1 MKDLRS
7 WVVTSVFYLVSVKIA
22 WCWKTTQD
30 RKKGQVSRCAEKVQ
44 CHCGVLSL
52 CSISFP
58 CPLPLKQF
66 SSKHKILI
74 FCFTEEQR
82 KYWNNLQRCSADIF
96 ASSVCGFS
104 SQPKGNWSVYFAV
117 QVIWIMFNINTVA
130 KKEIMHPVFQPIQ
143 RNLGAPTATCTGP
156 QNTICVLTAQLLFPC
171 SRAGKSAGFAGNAS
185 PHASQLSYCHPWTVF
200 KS

>member
-1 MKDLRS
+1 MLRKFN
-7 WVVTSVFYLVSVKIA
+7 VIV
-22 WCWKTTQD
+22 
-30 RKKGQVSRCAEKVQ
+30 
-44 CHCGVLSL
+44 GVLSL

-66 SSKHKILI
+66 FLNHKILI
-74 FCFTEEQR
+74 FYFTEEQR

-143 RNLGAPTATCTGP
+143 RQLDARTATCTGP
-156 QNTICVLTAQLLFPC
+156 QNTICVLTEQLLFPC